1 MKWAIL
7 IFIAIWFVLILEAY
21 FCAKEIDDDKEI

>member
-7 IFIAIWFVLILEAY
+7 IFAIIWFVLILEAY
-21 FCAKEIDDDKEI
+21 FCTKEIDDDK